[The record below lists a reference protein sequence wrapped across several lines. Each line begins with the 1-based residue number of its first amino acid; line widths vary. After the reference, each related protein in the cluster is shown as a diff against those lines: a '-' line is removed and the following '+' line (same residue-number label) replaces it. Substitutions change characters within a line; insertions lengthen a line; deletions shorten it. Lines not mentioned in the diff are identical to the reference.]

1 MKATLAPADID
12 QYIEAASPEARPIL
26 REIRRVVAAAVPAAT
41 ETISYKMPAF
51 KTRRVFFYFA
61 AFKKHIGVY
70 PPAVNDRDLMAELVP
85 FANDKGNLSFPLSS
99 PIPYQLIGRVA
110 KALAAQYE

>member
-1 MKATLAPADID
+1 MKAIQAPADID
-12 QYIEAASPEARPIL
+12 QYIEAASPEARPVL
-26 REIRRVVAAAVPAAT
+26 RKIRKLVAVAVPAAT
-41 ETISYKMPAF
+41 ETISYRMPAF
-51 KTRRVFFYFA
+51 KTRRVFFFFA

-70 PPAVNDRDLMAELVP
+70 PPVVNDRALMVELVP

-99 PIPYQLIGRVA
+99 PVPYRLIGRVA